1 MKSWKDITLRK
12 AQKLESLPKNIDTLD
27 LIINQFSI
35 LKDIEISE
43 VERLTPNELV
53 EKANELEFLKELP
66 APKKAD
72 KIKINGRKYKLVDF
86 SKMSLG
92 QMVDIEEYYNEG
104 LVDNAHRILSVLFL
118 PTERKFPYLK
128 ETIKPYEPDEVR
140 ENDMLDCD
148 METIWGTLLFFYLG
162 EMTYTKDLLAYLEG
176 VVQMKGKERLMEL
189 RQQLE
194 RESQ

>member
-1 MKSWKDITLRK
+1 MEEITLRK
-12 AQKLESLPKNIDTLD
+12 AQKLESLPKDIDTLD

-35 LKDIEISE
+35 LKGIEISE
-43 VERLTPNELV
+43 VEKLTPNELV

-66 APKKAD
+66 LPKKAD
-72 KIKINGRKYKLVDF
+72 KIKVNGRKYKLVDF

-118 PTERKFPYLK
+118 PVERKFPYLK
-128 ETIKPYEPDEVR
+128 ETIISYEPDEVR

-162 EMTYTKDLLAYLEG
+162 EMKYTKGLLDYLEG
-176 VVQMKGKERLMEL
+176 AVQMKEKEILNQLREKMEK
-189 RQQLE
+189 
-194 RESQ
+194 ESQ

>member
-12 AQKLESLPKNIDTLD
+12 AQKLESLPKGLDTLD

-35 LKDIEISE
+35 LKDMEINE
-43 VERLTPNELV
+43 VERFTPNELV

-66 APKKAD
+66 LPKKVD
-72 KIKINGRKYKLVDF
+72 KVKVNGRKYKLIDF
-86 SKMSLG
+86 TKMSLG

-104 LVDNAHRILSVLFL
+104 LVDNAHRILSVMFL
-118 PTERKFPYLK
+118 PTKRKFPYLK
-128 ETIKPYEPDEVR
+128 ETTIPYEPDEVR

-162 EMTYTKDLLAYLEG
+162 EMKYTKDLLGYLEG
-176 VVQMKGKERLMEL
+176 TVQMRKEEL
-189 RQQLE
+189 NQLKE
-194 RESQ
+194 MVKENQ

>member
-12 AQKLESLPKNIDTLD
+12 AQRLESLPKGLDTLD

-66 APKKAD
+66 LPKKAERV
-72 KIKINGRKYKLVDF
+72 KINGRKYKLVDF

-118 PTERKFPYLK
+118 PVERKFPYLK

-176 VVQMKGKERLMEL
+176 IVQMKEKEKLN
-189 RQQLE
+189 QLKE
-194 RESQ
+194 MVRESQ